1 MRREWSLREG
11 PISDERKMVVSV
23 EMMSG
28 MRGNHDKRLE
38 VEGGRGGCK
47 LTRMLLSKLPVTK

>member
-1 MRREWSLREG
+1 MRREWNRREG
-11 PISDERKMVVSV
+11 PISDERIMVFSV

-28 MRGNHDKRLE
+28 MRGNHDGRLE
-38 VEGGRGGCK
+38 VEGSRGGCK

>member
-1 MRREWSLREG
+1 MRRGWSRREG
-11 PISDERKMVVSV
+11 PISDERKIVVSV
-23 EMMSG
+23 EIMSG
-28 MRGNHDKRLE
+28 MRGNHSEGLE

>member
-28 MRGNHDKRLE
+28 LRGNQDKRLE